1 MFSRILVFIIAL
13 FVGFLFY
20 INLNNDRPE
29 NLGVTDGLFMPCAES
44 PNCVSSQSPESDEVH
59 YVEPIIYK
67 QPHLEM
73 QLLLEKYF
81 LDQGNAHIVSSELG
95 YFYVEIKSSFF
106 GFVDDVELYW
116 PEADSVLH
124 VRSASRV
131 GYSDMDVNRNR
142 ILKMKEFISGH
153 QP

>member
-1 MFSRILVFIIAL
+1 MFRWILVFITAL

-20 INLNNDRPE
+20 ININNDRPE
-29 NLGVTDGLFMPCAES
+29 NLGITDGLLMPCPTS
-44 PNCVSSQSPESDEVH
+44 PNCISSQAEVSDEVH

-67 QPHLEM
+67 QSYLEM

-81 LDQGNAHIVSSELG
+81 LDQGNARIVSSELG

-124 VRSASRV
+124 IRSASRV
-131 GYSDMDVNRNR
+131 GYSDMDVNRDR
-142 ILKMKEFISGH
+142 VLKMKEFISSY
-153 QP
+153 QQ